1 MDETDSDAS
10 APLSVS
16 PVLRRLKKLDLDHC
30 RNDSTG
36 QYETFFAYSG
46 MKADMQR
53 RVSAPAAI
61 SPATMS
67 MPLNLAR
74 RNSGAEPMGTSSL
87 RATTS
92 TPPARSGRRPTVSNL
107 ADVPHELD
115 LGGAGG
121 DRAANS
127 EHDDAQSLPT
137 PSHLRRSAAPS
148 FMRPGSCVPDEGDP
162 DDEDDAS
169 STLSTPS
176 VLRRFRTETMPQIH
190 RPPVVQCPAE
200 QDDAADPSSTLST
213 PSVIRRGALLAMP
226 NRPPS
231 VHCNDQDDADDP
243 SSCLST
249 PSYIRRGA
257 ASATRHPIEHEQD
270 DADDG
275 MSSCLSTPSRQR
287 RGSAPMVRPPLDAD
301 QTTPSRQRRGSAPM
315 LRPPLDAEVCD
326 LDADPLTDSP
336 ASSPNVSHRLRRRSS
351 APGRMR
357 PPAFDETGQVP
368 IKSPTYLR
376 RLSEEALVESD
387 PGSPTLPVEEAGSK
401 VPWVPLTAELMSAAG
416 VTPPVDRTD
425 ACPGK
430 RMRNCADTSAPEVA

>member
-162 DDEDDAS
+162 DDEDDAFRRSRRHQS
-169 STLSTPS
+169 SAASEQRRCPKS
-176 VLRRFRTETMPQIH
+176 IALRS
-190 RPPVVQCPAE
+190 C
-200 QDDAADPSSTLST
+200 S
-213 PSVIRRGALLAMP
+213 ALLSKTTRQTLL
-226 NRPPS
+226 RPS
-231 VHCNDQDDADDP
+231 RRHQ
-243 SSCLST
+243 SSAAEHYWRCRIALHPCTATTKTTLTTRRRASRRHRT
-249 PSYIRRGA
+249 FAAAQHRRLAIRSSMSKTTLMTACHR
-257 ASATRHPIEHEQD
+257 ASRRRPDNAVDLLQWFAPRWTQI
-270 DADDG
+270 
-275 MSSCLSTPSRQR
+275 RQR
-287 RGSAPMVRPPLDAD
+287 RPDNAV
-301 QTTPSRQRRGSAPM
+301 
-315 LRPPLDAEVCD
+315 D
-326 LDADPLTDSP
+326 LL
-336 ASSPNVSHRLRRRSS
+336 
-351 APGRMR
+351 
-357 PPAFDETGQVP
+357 Q
-368 IKSPTYLR
+368 
-376 RLSEEALVESD
+376 
-387 PGSPTLPVEEAGSK
+387 
-401 VPWVPLTAELMSAAG
+401 
-416 VTPPVDRTD
+416 
-425 ACPGK
+425 
-430 RMRNCADTSAPEVA
+430 